1 MFLGIVVVTLKF
13 IKSRHKLLLSIPLYG
28 ELNSVFILEDKLRT
42 VCPGASGNLGGS
54 LQELSTDMAP
64 GIITPNVHNIVPGA
78 LS

>member
-1 MFLGIVVVTLKF
+1 M
-13 IKSRHKLLLSIPLYG
+13 YG

-54 LQELSTDMAP
+54 LQELSTDMARR
-64 GIITPNVHNIVPGA
+64 IITPNVHNIVPGA